1 MLRRIRKQS
10 GESVESVLKKKKK
23 EKNVQTGRICI
34 KYSLYTMF
42 LEHDLFLE
50 QLTVK
55 VKAQS
60 KHRQAVIFENQFR
73 NLHSARPRSKN
84 DLLAFS

>member
-1 MLRRIRKQS
+1 
-10 GESVESVLKKKKK
+10 
-23 EKNVQTGRICI
+23 
-34 KYSLYTMF
+34 MF

-73 NLHSARPRSKN
+73 NLHSARAKN